1 MNDLNEKKP
10 QLIKPPFH
18 IDLDKLRDDAEPK
31 QFNAPWH
38 IVLENSPSKSE
49 DSSIVQQQE
58 DVELQQQPVT
68 STNAGN
74 VACPVPDKSLQ
85 QFPTVIQPNTLTY
98 PTQPSVAQ
106 PAFQYSVQS
115 LFAPAKYS
123 YPTDP
128 SFYSV
133 TPTNFMDVELSLNDM
148 RGLKKENIKA
158 DIDLRK
164 KGMGLLLELKKQR
177 LSNDEKMRYQKELDT
192 YNDQRNSCIVSNVIS
207 TNGLDKNAA
216 NSITVKGVVKGF
228 IADRAA
234 VRVHSHRKG
243 NQEIQIISREDN
255 RHLAISLKDLSQ
267 ELWSYLE
274 EILPDGTTPT
284 QTFINRCFA
293 LLQTSIPK
301 LTKSNLITLE
311 PPQVMF
317 MNGYLDIL
325 TWQFTELS
333 EEKRKAYY
341 SKFSFDINYP
351 QLFEEPVAFN
361 ALLADALDGDENA
374 ISLYWEQHGAILTPV
389 STLKKVFAFQGAPG
403 GGKTRISNIIAATM
417 PYEDTLVISNLAPI
431 SNDNLIS
438 SPVRLIQI
446 QELGKNKI
454 AAKQIVKLKAYADGS
469 RYPGASSFKIL
480 LNTNYA
486 ITTDEDGI
494 IEPALRNRLSILP
507 FPKPMDNTDPRVFS
521 FEDVFFEKERP
532 FIILKAFRAF
542 SDVLRN
548 NNRFSYEFPP
558 NVYVFDKDVQEQP
571 TYQANTID
579 ISSTPPATPSRQTQ
593 FKQLMNQLFTLCD
606 EVNPDMTVKTI
617 MDIVNHYMPGE
628 FKDEASAGKR
638 IRDFFGSD
646 NLKSKRNAEGATCY
660 NLILQG

>member
-1 MNDLNEKKP
+1 MNDSNEKKL
-10 QLIKPPFH
+10 QLIAPPYH
-18 IDLDKLRDDAEPK
+18 IELGDSNKK
-31 QFNAPWH
+31 SNAPWR

-49 DSSIVQQQE
+49 DSSIAQQQE
-58 DVELQQQPVT
+58 DVALQQQPVT
-68 STNAGN
+68 STNGSN
-74 VACPVPDKSLQ
+74 VAYPIPYPSQ
-85 QFPTVIQPNTLTY
+85 QQVPTVIQPNALPYPVQPSFAPAQYSY
-98 PTQPSVAQ
+98 PTQPAVYYFT
-106 PAFQYSVQS
+106 PA
-115 LFAPAKYS
+115 
-123 YPTDP
+123 
-128 SFYSV
+128 
-133 TPTNFMDVELSLNDM
+133 NFMDVELSLTDKQA
-148 RGLKKENIKA
+148 LKKENIKA
-158 DIDLRK
+158 DIEIRK
-164 KGMGLLLELKKQR
+164 KEAGLWLELEKQR
-177 LSNDEKMRYQKELDT
+177 RSNDEKMRYQKELDT
-192 YNDQRNSCIVSNVIS
+192 YKDQRNSCIVSNVIS
-207 TNGLDKNAA
+207 ANGLDKNAA
-216 NSITVKGVVKGF
+216 NNITVKAVVQGF
-228 IADRAA
+228 IADRAT
-234 VRVHSHRKG
+234 VRVHSHCKG
-243 NQEIQIISREDN
+243 NQEIQILSREEN

-267 ELWSYLE
+267 ELLSYLE

-311 PPQVMF
+311 PHQVMF

-325 TWQFTELS
+325 TWKFTELS
-333 EEKRKAYY
+333 EEKRKSYY

-361 ALLADALDGDENA
+361 ALLADALNGDKNA

-389 STLKKVFAFQGAPG
+389 STLKKVFVFQGASD

-417 PYEDTLVISNLAPI
+417 PYEDTLAIPKLASI

-438 SPVRLIQI
+438 YPIRLIQI
-446 QELGKNKI
+446 KELDKNKI

-507 FPKPMDNTDPRVFS
+507 FPKPMDNTDPRVSS

-532 FIILKAFRAF
+532 FIILKALRAF
-542 SDVLRN
+542 SNVLRN

-571 TYQANTID
+571 TYQADTID
-579 ISSTPPATPSRQTQ
+579 ISSLPPATPSRQTQ
-593 FKQLMNQLFTLCD
+593 FKQLMDKLFSLCD
-606 EVNPDMTVKTI
+606 DVNPDMTVKTI
-617 MDIVNHYMPGE
+617 MEIVNHYMPGE